1 MIKSNKGLTLVE
13 LIVSLAILGIIIMP
27 LSTFFVNTIKINK
40 NSEDRLK
47 ANQLAEKYIEKTKF
61 SDSIVHENN
70 KLTINT
76 SDNDFTID
84 TTAQHNDSVV
94 TYKKDEGDFV
104 VYKKVETLKQKI
116 KEEDKEKDKYKI
128 DKSEERSI
136 TYHGEMKIE
145 KDNDT
150 QDKIVF
156 EDNTEEYIEENET
169 IKIDVQ
175 KYSDTEITIAFNNK
189 KKTVNNIDLS
199 NEDINIKLNC
209 NGNKKI
215 NLQVSSLNEPE
226 TNVYIINSK
235 DSNNEM
241 IIEKSIGKVYIHKN
255 IYDNTVAKKEN
266 NWVYKITIKVQKNNK
281 EITKLV
287 ALKKID

>member
-13 LIVSLAILGIIIMP
+13 LIVSLAILGIIIVP

-40 NSEDRLK
+40 DSEDRLK

-76 SDNDFTID
+76 SDNGFTID

-104 VYKKVETLKQKI
+104 VYKKVETLKHKI
-116 KEEDKEKDKYKI
+116 KEE

-215 NLQVSSLNEPE
+215 NLQVSSLNEPK
-226 TNVYIINSK
+226 TNIYIINSK

-255 IYDNTVAKKEN
+255 IYDNTVAKEEN
-266 NWVYKITIKVQKNNK
+266 NWVYKITITVQKNNR